1 MSMLSKCKQD
11 TEGKLQA
18 LKKLLLEM
26 DQFRRLLQGKLSS
39 SSQNLQLDAQRYMVR
54 VKDTA
59 VP

>member
-1 MSMLSKCKQD
+1 MLSKCKQD